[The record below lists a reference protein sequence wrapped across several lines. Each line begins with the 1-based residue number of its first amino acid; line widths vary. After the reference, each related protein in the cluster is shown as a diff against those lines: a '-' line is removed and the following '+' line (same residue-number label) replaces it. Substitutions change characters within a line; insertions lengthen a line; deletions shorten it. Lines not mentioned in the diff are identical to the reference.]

1 MPRIAA
7 NGCDFNWSMQHLTPN
22 MREEDVA
29 YEEVS
34 TEDLLH
40 RSGQDID
47 VGALADEIRQEL
59 AEYLEQHGISLDLSD
74 DSVH

>member
-1 MPRIAA
+1 
-7 NGCDFNWSMQHLTPN
+7 

>member
-1 MPRIAA
+1 MAA
-7 NGCDFNWSMQHLTPN
+7 LGCDFNWSMQHLTPN